1 MRVTKLKRRIY
12 WDILRPLVIVF
23 LYFKFGYRFKTAR
36 DLPDNYIILSNHNTD
51 FDPLF
56 VGVSFK
62 DNIRFVASEHI
73 SRWDHWF
80 NFVNHIF
87 NPIMRAKGTNAA
99 STVKGIIRTLRNG
112 ENVGLFAEGARSW
125 NGVTAPILS
134 STGKMIKSAKCGLV
148 TYKIKGG
155 YFTSPLW
162 SKGGTR
168 KGKISGGVVRV
179 FTKEQLADMSVDE
192 INAIIKEDLHED
204 AYETQSHLNS
214 KYKGKK
220 LAEKIESMVFAC
232 PECESIDALTSS
244 KNIVKCQKCCHTFTY
259 DEFGNINNSKF
270 KTTKEMFSWLKDKVL
285 NDADSNE
292 QYSSNDCS
300 MVIVDNHT
308 ENLIAQGTL
317 TINPKVI
324 KCDDVEV
331 FIEDINNFS
340 MHGRNALVF
349 STKDTYYEI
358 LVSETTSALKFY
370 MMYQAYK
377 YQRIDSFNF

>member
-1 MRVTKLKRRIY
+1 
-12 WDILRPLVIVF
+12 
-23 LYFKFGYRFKTAR
+23 
-36 DLPDNYIILSNHNTD
+36 
-51 FDPLF
+51 
-56 VGVSFK
+56 
-62 DNIRFVASEHI
+62 
-73 SRWDHWF
+73 
-80 NFVNHIF
+80 
-87 NPIMRAKGTNAA
+87 
-99 STVKGIIRTLRNG
+99 
-112 ENVGLFAEGARSW
+112 
-125 NGVTAPILS
+125 
-134 STGKMIKSAKCGLV
+134 MIKSAKCGLV